1 MSAVPPP
8 HLIGSVLQSE
18 AMQRRTSQDA
28 AAEDAR
34 RAAISRELT
43 AVDKAVEV
51 EIEATDADTR
61 VHTDAGGQGGYGW
74 TGDDG
79 DQGAAP
85 PADGAVDSIDDGRL
99 DIEA

>member
-28 AAEDAR
+28 ATEEAR

-74 TGDDG
+74 SGDEG
-79 DQGAAP
+79 EQGATP
-85 PADGAVDSIDDGRL
+85 PADEAVGPNNEGRL